1 MVYFWGFPVTRST
14 TTRFDCMASWGFDD
28 YLSEGGTWSPWLAV
42 EGWHFKTACHDPMHV
57 VFLGICRDLYPSTMA
72 YWMRNN
78 FFGTGPIKERL
89 LQFSAQLR
97 CDCRKEKILSIFLEV
112 FNCLQYFVAFTSG
125 ISRLFFF
132 GWYTSDPIFQQVFV
146 QSRIQLSRIQ
156 LTFKRFTPSNTGLDS
171 GNKYPELASTFKAAF
186 VKSALWFYA
195 KMALKICEDHPT
207 ESQLKS

>member
-28 YLSEGGTWSPWLAV
+28 YLSEGGTRSPWLAV

-132 GWYTSDPIFQQVFV
+132 WLVYKWPYFPTSVCSIKNSTLKDPANFQAIHSLQHRPWFWK
-146 QSRIQLSRIQ
+146 QI
-156 LTFKRFTPSNTGLDS
+156 S
-171 GNKYPELASTFKAAF
+171 GAGIHFQGGFREKCTLVLCQNGT
-186 VKSALWFYA
+186 
-195 KMALKICEDHPT
+195 
-207 ESQLKS
+207 